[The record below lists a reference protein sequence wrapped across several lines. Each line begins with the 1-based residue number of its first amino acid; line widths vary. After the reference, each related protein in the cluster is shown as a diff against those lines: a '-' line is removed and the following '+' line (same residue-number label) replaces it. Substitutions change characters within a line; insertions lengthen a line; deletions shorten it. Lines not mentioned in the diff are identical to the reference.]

1 MRKFLLIGWLFC
13 VMGICAQSSTE
24 DIIQDIYTQ
33 LTELEQV
40 DYEEL
45 QIDLI
50 DLAEHPIDLNTA
62 TESDLQRLRFLSP
75 EQIDDILLYVYQHP
89 MDSLYELR
97 MISSLQDY
105 DIRNIRAFCY
115 VQPKQQA
122 GLHQIYPSEIGKQ
135 IRHEIISRVD
145 VRNIENYVQD
155 PVMAQFRYKARY
167 RDYAEVGLRLTRP
180 VGGNASDLQYG
191 GYIQLKNIGPMQS
204 LVVGNMQAHF
214 GQGLVMA
221 PAFHMG
227 KTMYVSNVGYEQE
240 GVRKLNSVD
249 GSGLHGIG
257 TTMQWQ
263 AGKTTFHASGLYS
276 LQKDQYEIYHHL
288 LGTNLTITQHNWK
301 IGITAIENL
310 YSDSVKPY
318 RDMAYNEHYF
328 RGTHQAVLG
337 INGRYRWR
345 WLDVFGE
352 VAASENQQ
360 WGVGTQ
366 IGTRLYPVGGI
377 GITVLCRYF
386 SPWFDNTQG
395 YALSQTSRINDE
407 QGVYIGLD
415 VQSIPKWRLS
425 GYADLF
431 RFEGIKYGIH
441 YAPSMGYDAAVEAQ
455 YTPNEIWNARLRVR
469 AKEKGKNAH
478 YSVRAQ
484 FTWQQGGW
492 SLRTTADGNY
502 LPTYGISLAQDVG
515 YSFAAVPLSL
525 IRWRARPP
533 MLFHRMCSM
542 PFPPMPSMDKEAEP
556 ISISDGI
563 YCRSCRS
570 ISN

>member
-204 LVVGNMQAHF
+204 GTGDGTGLSH
-214 GQGLVMA
+214 GQNDVC
-221 PAFHMG
+221 
-227 KTMYVSNVGYEQE
+227 
-240 GVRKLNSVD
+240 
-249 GSGLHGIG
+249 
-257 TTMQWQ
+257 
-263 AGKTTFHASGLYS
+263 
-276 LQKDQYEIYHHL
+276 LQC
-288 LGTNLTITQHNWK
+288 
-301 IGITAIENL
+301 
-310 YSDSVKPY
+310 
-318 RDMAYNEHYF
+318 
-328 RGTHQAVLG
+328 
-337 INGRYRWR
+337 
-345 WLDVFGE
+345 
-352 VAASENQQ
+352 
-360 WGVGTQ
+360 
-366 IGTRLYPVGGI
+366 RL
-377 GITVLCRYF
+377 
-386 SPWFDNTQG
+386 
-395 YALSQTSRINDE
+395 
-407 QGVYIGLD
+407 
-415 VQSIPKWRLS
+415 
-425 GYADLF
+425 
-431 RFEGIKYGIH
+431 
-441 YAPSMGYDAAVEAQ
+441 
-455 YTPNEIWNARLRVR
+455 
-469 AKEKGKNAH
+469 
-478 YSVRAQ
+478 
-484 FTWQQGGW
+484 
-492 SLRTTADGNY
+492 
-502 LPTYGISLAQDVG
+502 
-515 YSFAAVPLSL
+515 
-525 IRWRARPP
+525 
-533 MLFHRMCSM
+533 
-542 PFPPMPSMDKEAEP
+542 
-556 ISISDGI
+556 
-563 YCRSCRS
+563 
-570 ISN
+570 